1 MLPDL
6 LVDAIRPLSFRG
18 KLRLLNTL
26 IPHSGERTVEA
37 HGCRFRLDLSEFA
50 ERHVYFGTYEPE
62 ESNLARRLLQP
73 GGTFVDANA
82 GIGFSTALAV
92 SRVGPTG
99 QILAVEAST
108 MSYLR
113 LERLVRDNHLNQVVL
128 FHGTLGARH
137 QAPVTTLDALASRH
151 GLVTIDLLKLA
162 GGDLSLLAGAARL
175 LAQQRIRAVLCRL
188 DSTDTRML
196 DQLSVLGFRQK
207 RQFGDSHFFQAGGS

>member
-26 IPHSGERTVEA
+26 IPHSGERTIEA
-37 HGCRFRLDLSEFA
+37 HGCRFQVDLSELH

-62 ESNLARRLLQP
+62 ASTVARRILHT

-82 GIGFSTALAV
+82 GIGFSTALAA

-99 QILAVEAST
+99 QILAVEART
-108 MSYLR
+108 MDYLR

-128 FHGTLGARH
+128 FHGTLGARD
-137 QAPVTTLDALASRH
+137 QAPVATFDTLAARH
-151 GLVTIDLLKLA
+151 GIETIDLLKLA
-162 GGDLSLLAGAARL
+162 GGDLSLLVGAARL
-175 LAQQRIRAVLCRL
+175 LSQQRIRAVLCRL
-188 DSTDTRML
+188 DAADDTRML
-196 DQLSVLGFRQK
+196 DQLGALGFRPR
-207 RQFGDSHFFQAGGS
+207 RQFGESHFFELA